1 MSMNPAFSAA
11 LAGALCIAAF
21 PVELKPPAGTN

>member
-1 MSMNPAFSAA
+1 MNTVFSVA